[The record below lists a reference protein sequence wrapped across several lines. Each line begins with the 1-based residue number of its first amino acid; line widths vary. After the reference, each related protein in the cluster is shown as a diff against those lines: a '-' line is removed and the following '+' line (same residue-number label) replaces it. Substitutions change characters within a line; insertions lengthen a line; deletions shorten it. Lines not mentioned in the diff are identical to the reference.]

1 MAEIQDGGG
10 KRGRSRNVELNLV
23 PFIDL
28 MSVLITFL
36 LISAVWTQVSMIK
49 LGASFVSQKNPDEQE
64 PPKPNPLEDLVLRLD
79 VKENGYTLLVGKD
92 RSEFPLLSDGSYDSV
107 GLLAQL
113 QKVKQLYPDKVDC
126 KMAVSDSIVYE
137 KMIIAMDV
145 ALKAGFEPGLL
156 TGGPQ

>member
-1 MAEIQDGGG
+1 MADIQDGGG

-49 LGASFVSQKNPDEQE
+49 LGASFASQKNPDELE
-64 PPKPNPLEDLVLRLD
+64 PPKPNPLESLVLKLEVR
-79 VKENGYTLLVGKD
+79 ENGYVLLVGKD
-92 RSEFPLLSDGSYDSV
+92 RSDFPLLSDGTYDSA
-107 GLLAQL
+107 GLLAQM
-113 QKVKQLYPDKVDC
+113 QKVKQLYPDKQDC
-126 KMAVSDSIVYE
+126 KMAVSDTIAYE
-137 KMIIAMDV
+137 KMILAMDV
-145 ALKAGFEPGLL
+145 TLKAGFEPGLL